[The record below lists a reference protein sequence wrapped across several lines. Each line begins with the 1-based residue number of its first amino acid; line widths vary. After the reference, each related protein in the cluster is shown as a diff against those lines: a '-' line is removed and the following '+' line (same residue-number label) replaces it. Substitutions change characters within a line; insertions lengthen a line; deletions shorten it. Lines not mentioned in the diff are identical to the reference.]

1 MRRVASLG
9 SLVVALWSGTSA
21 AGGWRGYAAA
31 STGFIID
38 HTSGIRA
45 MGGGLQAYL
54 GVETPFGLSLGVVGE
69 GAETWSARSVQEQQL
84 QLDYRSLGLELR
96 LRFLRDSGVNP
107 WVGLR
112 VAQSRSTPLTL
123 PAEQEGSPRR
133 MLHDGLSTAL
143 RLGVDAWF
151 GDHLGLTVSTAWQWC
166 DVRVDSIES
175 DTLEKCAEPLH
186 SILLGP
192 TLRF

>member
-21 AGGWRGYAAA
+21 AGEWRGYASVSA
-31 STGFIID
+31 GFVID

-45 MGGGLQAYL
+45 KGGALQAYL

-69 GAETWSARSVQEQQL
+69 GAETWSARTFQEQQL
-84 QLDYRSLGLELR
+84 QLDYRSLGAELR

-123 PAEQEGSPRR
+123 DELGSPRR

-143 RLGVDAWF
+143 RFGVDAWF
-151 GDHLGLTVSTAWQWC
+151 GDHLGLAASTAWQWC
-166 DVRVDSIES
+166 DVRVDSTES
-175 DTLEKCAEPLH
+175 ATSDACAEPLH
-186 SILLGP
+186 SIMLGP